1 MKVIKRILLG
11 AINDNVF
18 KRIGWLYISFFLIF
32 YIFMLSSF
40 FLLPEGILKGKHP
53 LINLLDTP
61 HNLWASTIQMFTYNL
76 IPTFL
81 LMASSLIAQ
90 QSKLINGKFIPIS
103 YYAFWALILNFGV
116 ILGTW
121 SFYSNKPAE
130 TLFQRI
136 FHTFDIYHNSGLIEI
151 TAYILVV
158 AVSYR
163 FTLWYSDGKNIVS
176 SRKIKEINL
185 KKEEKVILLLAF
197 LLLFIGALIESYWLV
212 K

>member
-11 AINDNVF
+11 TINDNVF

-32 YIFMLSSF
+32 NIFMLASY

-61 HNLWASTIQMFTYNL
+61 PNLWASTIQMFTYNL
-76 IPTFL
+76 IPAFL

-90 QSKLINGKFIPIS
+90 QSKLINGKYIPIS

-151 TAYILVV
+151 SAYILVV

-185 KKEEKVILLLAF
+185 EKEEKVILFLAF
-197 LLLFIGALIESYWLV
+197 LLLFTGALIESYWLL